1 MVASLVLTGCS
12 GGDGEGDAAPKADGG
27 KAGPSASATPRPL
40 TYGERAVRR
49 LSLREA
55 AGQVIVAQY
64 AGTASPAPVVRRL
77 HLGGVIA
84 FSDNVSSTGQIRRVN
99 RSVGQVVAARGWPAF
114 VGVDQEGGIVDRV
127 GAPSTDFP
135 SFMAAGAAAL
145 PTTTER
151 AARAGAAEMRGL
163 GFDVVLAPDA
173 DVTVGDGDA
182 AIGSRSAGG
191 RPREVAT
198 QVVAAMRGIEGAG
211 VLPVLKHFPGH
222 GSLGADSHADLPLQG
237 KSVRALRRSDL
248 VPFTAAIAA
257 RAPAVL
263 TGHIA
268 VSSVDKGVPAS
279 ISRKVTTGL
288 LRRDLGFDGLVVTDA
303 LDMAG
308 VQQRAPGA
316 RAAVRA
322 LRAGA
327 DVLLMPPDPRAAR
340 DAIVHAVRSGDLPR
354 TRLDEAAARM
364 IDTLRSVHAGRGAR
378 PGSARP
384 AALALARQSVTSV
397 AGPCRGRLV
406 PRRVRVVGDPGDV
419 AAFDARMAARGVTIA
434 HDATRRVRH
443 GSRLVVVGHKRRLV
457 EVRKR
462 VHGVVRVVKVRE
474 RVAVRKR
481 RPVFRNVRVLADAP
495 TVALVAY
502 GGAVPGPVR
511 GAADITVALDRPSV
525 LGRVRSRVELATY
538 GDEPVAL
545 DALADVL
552 MGTRSAP
559 GHLPLDVPGVSR
571 RGC

>member
-1 MVASLVLTGCS
+1 M
-12 GGDGEGDAAPKADGG
+12 
-27 KAGPSASATPRPL
+27 R
-40 TYGERAVRR
+40 TYGERAAARLTVRQ
-49 LSLREA
+49 A
-55 AGQVIVAQY
+55 AGQVIVAHY
-64 AGTASPAPVVRRL
+64 TGTASPAPLVRRL

-84 FSDNVSSTGQIRRVN
+84 FSSNVASTGQIRRVN
-99 RSVGQVVAARGWPAF
+99 RSVQRVVAARGWPAF
-114 VGVDQEGGIVDRV
+114 LGVDQEGGIVDRV

-135 SFMAAGAAAL
+135 SFMAAGAAGDAA
-145 PTTTER
+145 TTER
-151 AARAGAAEMRGL
+151 AARASAAEMRGL

-182 AIGSRSAGG
+182 VIGSRSAGG
-191 RPREVAT
+191 RPRAVAT
-198 QVVAAMRGIEGAG
+198 QVVAAVRGVEGAG

-222 GSLGADSHADLPLQG
+222 GSLTTDSHADLPVQTR
-237 KSVRALRRSDL
+237 SVRALRRTDL
-248 VPFTAAIAA
+248 VPFAAAIVA

-268 VSSVDKGVPAS
+268 VRAVDRGVPAS

-308 VQQRAPGA
+308 VQQQAPGA
-316 RAAVRA
+316 KAAVRS

-340 DAIVHAVRSGDLPR
+340 DAIVRAVRSGSLPR
-354 TRLDEAAARM
+354 ARLDEAAARM
-364 IDTLRSVHAGRGAR
+364 IDTLRSVRAGRGAR
-378 PGSARP
+378 PGSGRP
-384 AALALARQSVTSV
+384 AALALARQAVTSV

-406 PRRVRVVGDPGDV
+406 PPRVRVVGAPGDV
-419 AAFDARMAARGVTIA
+419 AAFDARLAARGVTIA
-434 HDATRRVRH
+434 RDTTKRVRA
-443 GSRLVVVGHKRRLV
+443 GSRLVVVGHRKRV
-457 EVRKR
+457 VKVRKR
-462 VHGVVRVVKVRE
+462 IRGQVRVVKVRK
-474 RVAVRKR
+474 RVAVRER
-481 RPVFRNVRVLADAP
+481 RPVYKTVPVLADAP

-502 GGAVPGPVR
+502 GGVVPGPVD
-511 GAADITVALDRPSV
+511 GPADITVALDRPSV

-559 GHLPLDVPGVSR
+559 GQLPLDVPGASR